1 MIYIGKRKL
10 GTFFQR
16 VIKLENFYAL
26 INFFKVH
33 RNPVQSILKEV
44 FSLGKYPIK
53 LFFNTPI
60 GVKFATIYS
69 ADDFSTFN
77 LIFCRKD
84 YFISNRDRVILDIGS
99 NIGLSTLYWL
109 TRNNENIVYCYE
121 PSSQNFKRLKK
132 NLKEFKSRV
141 FLRKEAVSN
150 KNFRSFLK
158 IEKTGV
164 YNSLTLKIKKNNSYK
179 LEKCKVSDINSCI
192 KKIVLKHKKI
202 DMIKVDNEGEER
214 KTVSHINKKYWKYI
228 NCANIDG
235 KIVSKY
241 VPKNFKLTKRG
252 SAQRYISYE
261 K

>member
-16 VIKLENFYAL
+16 IIKVENYFAL
-26 INFFKVH
+26 INFFRVH
-33 RNPVQSILKEV
+33 RNPIKSFLKEI
-44 FSLGKYPIK
+44 FSFGNYPLK

-84 YFISNRDRVILDIGS
+84 YLISDRDRVILDIGS
-99 NIGLSTLYWL
+99 NIGLSSLYWL

-121 PSSQNFKRLKK
+121 PGSQNFNRLKR

-141 FLRKEAVSN
+141 FLKKEAVSN
-150 KNFRSFLK
+150 RNFESFLK
-158 IEKTGV
+158 IEETGV
-164 YNSLTLKIKKNNSYK
+164 YNSLTLKTKKNRNGK
-179 LEKCKVSDINSCI
+179 FEKCKVRDINSCI
-192 KKIVLKHKKI
+192 KKIILKHKKI
-202 DMIKVDNEGEER
+202 DMIKVDNEGEES
-214 KTVSHINKKYWKYI
+214 KTISSIDKKYWKYI
-228 NCANIDG
+228 NCINIDG

-241 VPKNFKLTKRG
+241 IPKNFKLTKWG
-252 SAQRYISYE
+252 SAQRYTSYE